1 MAQADRVNPLTWNRP
16 IANAKGWPTREFQ
29 IKWEQLQRAAL
40 AIPALSTPAA
50 VSAVLDVLSGGGVNG
65 SILRRSGGMWEGY
78 PSPSNGAKF
87 LAGNNPPTW
96 EDVDD
101 ADLVLSDVLTN
112 NVSTT
117 KHGFAP
123 KLPNDATKYLD
134 GTGNWSVP
142 AGGGGGG
149 GSPDWFLAPPHL
161 RPTVAGATINDTTFA
176 ALPIFPTTAMT
187 ITGLRIYCTAAGTG
201 RNIVAGLYADNSLSL
216 SGAALL
222 GQSAITAA
230 AVGLMSLPFGSPI
243 NLSANTWYWMG
254 VDVQSGSGN
263 FQSMNMDPTL
273 NSYMFFTHGTGAL
286 PSTAGASSA
295 GTGATQFTW
304 WLY

>member
-1 MAQADRVNPLTWNRP
+1 MAQANRINPLTWNTP
-16 IANAKGWPTREFQ
+16 IVDAKGRPSREFQ
-29 IKWEQLQRAAL
+29 IKWEQLSKAAL

-50 VSAVLDVLSGGGVNG
+50 VSAVLDVLSGGAVNG

-123 KLPNDATKYLD
+123 KLPNDATRYLD
-134 GTGNWSVP
+134 GTGNYSVP

-149 GSPDWFLAPPHL
+149 VGEPWMTPFML
-161 RPTVAGATINDTTFA
+161 RPTVAGATINAGNFQ
-176 ALPIFPTTAMT
+176 ALAVIPSDSLSVS
-187 ITGLRIYCTAAGTG
+187 GVKIYCTAAGTS
-201 RNIVAGLYADNSLSL
+201 RELVAGIYSS
-216 SGAALL
+216 
-222 GQSAITAA
+222 
-230 AVGLMSLPFGSPI
+230 VGLTMAGGTLLAQSNAVTASTGIISLPFTSAAA
-243 NLSANTWYWMG
+243 LSADTLYWLG
-254 VDVQSGSGN
+254 VMVINGSGN
-263 FQSMNMDPTL
+263 FQSMLGEVTR
-273 NSYMFFTHGTGAL
+273 NSYMFFAHASTTL
-286 PSTAGASSA
+286 PATAPASTA

-304 WLY
+304 WGY